1 MRSAD
6 RVLVSAHYSRPL
18 RGRSDILGLQ
28 TLVSLTDRKFHS
40 LTVVQDTVAFS
51 ANRTEVHEYVIPAV
65 AGYETKTLAG
75 VEPFHAARGLLVR
88 VAMKAEPRLT
98 MKVVAVA
105 VMPESWI
112 LRRKIGMA
120 ITAVVIKAIL
130 SGLLKLDMD
139 TLLAAY
145 NYY

>member
-1 MRSAD
+1 
-6 RVLVSAHYSRPL
+6 
-18 RGRSDILGLQ
+18 
-28 TLVSLTDRKFHS
+28 
-40 LTVVQDTVAFS
+40 
-51 ANRTEVHEYVIPAV
+51 
-65 AGYETKTLAG
+65 
-75 VEPFHAARGLLVR
+75 
-88 VAMKAEPRLT
+88 MKAEPRLT